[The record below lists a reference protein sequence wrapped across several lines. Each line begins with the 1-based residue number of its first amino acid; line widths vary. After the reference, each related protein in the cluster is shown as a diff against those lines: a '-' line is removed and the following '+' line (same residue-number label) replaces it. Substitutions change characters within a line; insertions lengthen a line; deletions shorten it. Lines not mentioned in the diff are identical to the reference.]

1 VTAIAASLPSR
12 AHRAWWAATH
22 HLLPPVLY
30 FLISFNLISLTTRL
44 LNYDHDW
51 LDVTSIVIAST
62 TALVVAK
69 VVLLVDRV
77 RIIDKFRGAPL
88 IQPILYKSLFY
99 SLVLLV
105 VRFVERWIDYSID
118 AGGPGAGFEVLL
130 ARMDWHRFIAVHLW
144 ILFCFLV
151 YVAAT
156 ELGALTGEGQL
167 LRLFFRHRSRQHRL
181 TRRQHVRALM
191 ELSRL
196 AENTP
201 RERLL
206 DPASVEGHR
215 LIALMDALRKQPA
228 TSSSPPQRSWGGV
241 GVLRRRRGQG
251 S

>member
-12 AHRAWWAATH
+12 AHRAWSAAIH
-22 HLLPPVLY
+22 HLLPPMLY
-30 FLISFNLISLTTRL
+30 FLISFNLISITNRL
-44 LNYDHDW
+44 LIYDHDW
-51 LDVTSIVIAST
+51 FDLTSIVIATT

-99 SLVLLV
+99 SLVVLV
-105 VRFVERWIDYSID
+105 VRFVERWIDFSFD
-118 AGGPGAGFEVLL
+118 AHGLGPGFQLLL
-130 ARMDWHRFIAVHLW
+130 ARLDWHRFIAVHLW
-144 ILFCFLV
+144 IFFCFLV

-167 LRLFFRHRSRQHRL
+167 LRLFFRHRSREHRL
-181 TRRQHVRALM
+181 TRRQHIRALM

-196 AENTP
+196 AEHTP

-206 DPASVEGHR
+206 DPDTVEGHR
-215 LIALMDALRKQPA
+215 LIALMDALRQQPA
-228 TSSSPPQRSWGGV
+228 T
-241 GVLRRRRGQG
+241 LR
-251 S
+251 